1 MAIGRLIHFTSKNIF
16 TNLAAEECLF
26 QRANIKSL
34 MFYIN
39 SDCVVLG
46 RTQNPF
52 KEVDIA
58 YASANG
64 IPIARRR
71 SGGGSVFHDEGNLNF
86 CFVRSREEHE
96 PLSNAKLVAS
106 VLHEAFGIKAGVNE
120 RADILVDGMK
130 IAGAAYRISKDRAY
144 HHGTLLIN
152 SNLDRLRRVLKSPLS
167 DDLDVLGTQSIP
179 SSVTNL
185 SQHCS
190 QPIDTSMVIDAI
202 TERFSRTNAK
212 VIPVSPDLV
221 ERECGG
227 MQAERGELY
236 SHAWVYGKTPRF
248 TYTYRIDDDLLKFEV
263 DKGTVILN
271 VTFES
276 ADGSPQSAVQNAVS
290 NLSADCMSGQ
300 LFDGKLL
307 ANRVRGAAQMGI
319 PGKSVDQQ
327 LLRDV
332 QEKIATALQ
341 AKIPEQFWREDPE
354 PSTQVYD

>member
-16 TNLAAEECLF
+16 TNIAAEECLF

-34 MFYIN
+34 MFYVN

-58 YASANG
+58 YAAANG

-86 CFVRSREEHE
+86 CFVRSRDEHE

-106 VLHEAFGIKAGVNE
+106 VLQEAFGIKAAVND

-130 IAGAAYRISKDRAY
+130 VAGAAYRISKDRAY

-152 SNLDRLRRVLKSPLS
+152 SNLDRLRRVLKSPLN
-167 DDLDVLGTQSIP
+167 DNLDVLGTQSVP

-190 QPIDTSMVIDAI
+190 HPIDTSLVIDAI
-202 TERFSRTNAK
+202 AERFSRTNAK

-248 TYTYRIDDDLLKFEV
+248 TCDYRIDNDLLKFEV
-263 DKGTVILN
+263 NKGTVISN
-271 VTFES
+271 VS
-276 ADGSPQSAVQNAVS
+276 LSSVDGSPRTAIQNA
-290 NLSADCMSGQ
+290 LGDLLDDCMSGQ

-307 ANRVRGAAQMGI
+307 ASRVRDAAQTGI
-319 PGKSVDQQ
+319 PGKRVDQH
-327 LLRDV
+327 LLRDAP
-332 QEKIATALQ
+332 EKIATTLQ
-341 AKIPEQFWREDPE
+341 AKIPEQFWREDSE
-354 PSTQVYD
+354 PSTQAYD